1 MDLKL
6 EVVVVPVSDVDRA
19 KEFYTRLGWREDIDF
34 VHSPEYR
41 VVQFTPPG
49 SAASIIIGTGITDA
63 KPGSYEG
70 LQLVT
75 TDILAAHDELAAAG
89 VEVSEVFHDET
100 GIFHHAGT
108 AGRVSGPDAARGSY
122 GSFLSFD
129 DPDGN
134 GWIVQE
140 VTQKAP
146 GR

>member
-19 KEFYTRLGWREDIDF
+19 K
-34 VHSPEYR
+34 
-41 VVQFTPPG
+41 
-49 SAASIIIGTGITDA
+49 
-63 KPGSYEG
+63 
-70 LQLVT
+70 
-75 TDILAAHDELAAAG
+75 
-89 VEVSEVFHDET
+89 VFHDET

-108 AGRVSGPDAARGSY
+108 LGRVNGPAENRGSY
-122 GSFLSFD
+122 GSFLSFE

-140 VTQKAP
+140 VTEKAP